1 MAEAVTKKL
10 GIDVEFT
17 EINWDSKEVELS
29 SKNIDCIWNGMCI
42 TEERKQNMS
51 ISDPY
56 LYNTQAM
63 VMKNPREKRNHE
75 ECKGSHCYSRTGF
88 YR

>member
-1 MAEAVTKKL
+1 
-10 GIDVEFT
+10 
-17 EINWDSKEVELS
+17 
-29 SKNIDCIWNGMCI
+29 MCI

-63 VMKNPREKRNHE
+63 VMKKSREKGIYIGVPSVVNRNGIREILEIELNE
-75 ECKGSHCYSRTGF
+75 EEQRAGGGR
-88 YR
+88 